1 MKRTLWP
8 VLLTAVLVGLLV
20 LLAGGKIPGPKA
32 LAADGHVEISLSAR
46 AYAFSP
52 ERIEVTAGDTV
63 TLQLEALDV
72 THGLYVDG
80 YGVSTV
86 AEPGRPGEL
95 TFRADRPGK
104 FHLRCS
110 VACGSLH
117 PFMLGELVVR
127 PRPLYPWAQGLTAL
141 AVVVFGLV
149 LPRVLVRDAS
159 KKTGWQ
165 LDHWPV
171 LGQLLRSRAFPLVLH
186 LVTLAG
192 LLAVIVAGFLGTAV
206 GSHNLAIVAV
216 WIAWWGLL
224 VLVLLPLGGRAW
236 CSVCPLPVPGEWLS
250 RRGILPV
257 RREPVPEKK
266 WSWPRPLRNIWL
278 QNLVFLGVATLSALV
293 LTRPLLTSVALLAF
307 LLLATAAG
315 LLFPRRT
322 FCRYLCPVGGFIGLY
337 STLAPLQL
345 RVRDEQVCRE
355 HQEKDCLRGNCQG
368 YGCPWGVYPGTL
380 QRNSGCGLCT
390 ECLKTC
396 PRDNVTLRLGAP
408 GAGMLEKAHL
418 DEAYKAFIM
427 VAAALFYSFVLLG
440 PWGWLKDLAGDP
452 FRPRFLLYAL
462 ALWGGSLVVIPGLFG
477 LATGLGR
484 WLGRL
489 QISWREHW
497 IRSAYAL
504 VPLGMGAWGAFTL
517 AFVPANLSYVL
528 NVVGDPLGRGWNLL
542 GLRDVPWTPLLV
554 SAGPYLQVGAL
565 ALGLLASMLVAAEA
579 ARRTGATPRRATW
592 AAAPVAL
599 FGLVVVGAFFR
610 LYLG

>member
-1 MKRTLWP
+1 MKRLFWP
-8 VLLTAVLVGLLV
+8 L
-20 LLAGGKIPGPKA
+20 LLAAALVALLALFPLGKTPPG
-32 LAADGHVEISLSAR
+32 DGRAEISLSAR

-52 ERIEVTAGDTV
+52 ERIEVAAGDTV
-63 TLQLEALDV
+63 TLHLEALDV

-86 AEPGRPGEL
+86 AEPGQPAQL

-104 FHLRCS
+104 FRLRCS

-117 PFMLGELVVR
+117 PFMLGELVVQ
-127 PRPLYPWAQGLTAL
+127 PRPLYPWALGLTVL
-141 AVVVFGLV
+141 AVAAFGLV
-149 LPRVLVRDAS
+149 LPGVLVQDPSGKAIEIDR
-159 KKTGWQ
+159 
-165 LDHWPV
+165 WPII
-171 LGQLLRSRAFPLVLH
+171 GRLLRSRALPLVLH

-192 LLAVIVAGFLGTAV
+192 LLAVIVSGFLGTAV

-236 CSVCPLPVPGEWLS
+236 CMACPLPMPGEWLS
-250 RRGILPV
+250 RRGLLQVARDRAP
-257 RREPVPEKK
+257 RAER
-266 WSWPRPLRNIWL
+266 SWPRPLRNIWL
-278 QNLVFLGVATLSALV
+278 QNAIFLGVATLSALV

-307 LLLATAAG
+307 LLLATVAG
-315 LLFPRRT
+315 LLFPRRA

-337 STLAPLQL
+337 SLLAPLQL
-345 RVRDEQVCRE
+345 RVRDGAVCRE
-355 HQEKDCLRGNCQG
+355 HKEKECLRGSCRG

-396 PRDNVTLRLGAP
+396 PRDNVTLRLGTP
-408 GAGMLEKAHL
+408 GEGILEEAHL
-418 DEAYKAFIM
+418 DEAFKAFIM

-440 PWGWLKDLAGDP
+440 PWGWLKDLANDP
-452 FRPRFLLYAL
+452 LRPRFLLYAL
-462 ALWGGSLVVIPGLFG
+462 ALWGGSLLVIPGLFG
-477 LATGLGR
+477 LAAALGR

-489 QISWREHW
+489 QVSWREHW
-497 IRSAYAL
+497 ARSAYAL
-504 VPLGMGAWGAFTL
+504 VPLGMGAWVAFTL

-542 GLRDVPWTPLLV
+542 GLRDVPWTPLLIGV
-554 SAGPYLQVGAL
+554 GPYLQVGAL
-565 ALGLLASMLVAAEA
+565 ALGLLVSTLVAAEA
-579 ARRTGATPRRATW
+579 ARRAGATPRRAAA
-592 AAAPVAL
+592 AAAPVTF
-599 FGLVVVGAFFR
+599 FGLAVVGAFLR